1 MGPSIRPIR
10 RLEVLGYQKVEADEL
25 LGCLLVPGE
34 GFEPPT
40 FGLQNRCTTTV
51 LTRLD
56 IVFAT
61 FSARRPD
68 AELNA
73 FVEHVQLLF
82 RCACF
87 SRFIAPFANVVS
99 GRT

>member
-10 RLEVLGYQKVEADEL
+10 RLEVLGYQKVEEDEL

-51 LTRLD
+51 LTRPTIGIIVWKSLR
-56 IVFAT
+56 IKVFAFGLT
-61 FSARRPD
+61 MYAAASIHRPRS
-68 AELNA
+68 
-73 FVEHVQLLF
+73 LLHW
-82 RCACF
+82 RH
-87 SRFIAPFANVVS
+87 
-99 GRT
+99 